1 MNFWLIQALGLLGS
15 LIVFSSVQFNNRK
28 IILLAQAAACALWL
42 VHYSL
47 LGAATAAAT
56 NIICFARSAVFYFN
70 DRPWAKSKLWLA
82 LFLVLF
88 AVNSIVTWEGARSI
102 LPAIS
107 MCLTTLALWTT
118 NMKRTRLLYLL
129 NSPFWLAYDLL
140 VRSYSCALI
149 EAVAFCSYI
158 IAVWRFDI
166 RKTKNIET

>member
-70 DRPWAKSKLWLA
+70 DRPWAKSKLWLPV
-82 LFLVLF
+82 FGVF
-88 AVNSIVTWEGARSI
+88 
-102 LPAIS
+102 LPARWGVRV
-107 MCLTTLALWTT
+107 LLG
-118 NMKRTRLLYLL
+118 KRKKVNLMHAAGMAREREKLLRELELY
-129 NSPFWLAYDLL
+129 
-140 VRSYSCALI
+140 R
-149 EAVAFCSYI
+149 
-158 IAVWRFDI
+158 
-166 RKTKNIET
+166 

>member
-82 LFLVLF
+82 LCRIRRRPAEVPEDPRPVLLRR
-88 AVNSIVTWEGARSI
+88 VLRERISHPHQPHAR
-102 LPAIS
+102 
-107 MCLTTLALWTT
+107 
-118 NMKRTRLLYLL
+118 
-129 NSPFWLAYDLL
+129 
-140 VRSYSCALI
+140 V
-149 EAVAFCSYI
+149 
-158 IAVWRFDI
+158 
-166 RKTKNIET
+166 